1 MLVMKFGGTSVGSA
15 ERFLGVADIV
25 RNSKAKNGA
34 PLVVLSAMSGVTN
47 QLIEGATIAKE
58 RDLDG
63 ALEIIGELR
72 ERHRDVI
79 CTLFQDSATVDKL
92 TEELEAYFK
101 KLDILY
107 RGVSYLGELTK
118 RSMDAISGLGELFS
132 SKIFTNL
139 LIKQKTDAR
148 WLDAREFVITD
159 NVFGRATP
167 LLEMTSAK
175 AQGAIMPE
183 IAAGKVVVTQGF
195 IGSTSSGITT
205 TLGRGGSDY
214 SASILGVATDADEIQ
229 IWTDV
234 DGMLSADP
242 RVVPEAAVIKCVSFQ
257 EASELAYFGAKVL
270 HPLTIKPAVE
280 KSIPVRILNSM
291 HPERP
296 GTVITE
302 EGSDDA
308 PICAIASKKNITAL
322 FISSL
327 NMLMAHGYL
336 ARVFTIFDRFRT
348 SIDLISTSEVS
359 ISVTIDNTENLDEI
373 VEALEE
379 LSDVRVV
386 EDAAIVSVVGKQF
399 RKKSGIAGEVFDTLK
414 DINILMIS
422 GGASEINL
430 SFVVSNGDADAAVRK
445 LHKTFFAQT
454 KSLS

>member
-15 ERFLGVADIV
+15 ERFLGVAEIV
-25 RNSKAKNGA
+25 RNSKAKHGA

-63 ALEIIGELR
+63 ALEIISALR

-92 TEELEAYFK
+92 TEELETYFE

-118 RSMDAISGLGELFS
+118 RSMDAISGIGELCS

-148 WLDAREFVITD
+148 WRDAREFVITD

-175 AQGAIMPE
+175 AQGSIMPE

-195 IGSTSSGITT
+195 IGSTSTGITT

-242 RVVPEAAVIKCVSFQ
+242 RVVPEATVIKCVSFQ

-291 HPERP
+291 HPERE

-302 EGSDDA
+302 EGSNDA

-399 RKKSGIAGEVFDTLK
+399 REKSGIAGEVFDTLK
-414 DINILMIS
+414 DINIFMIS
-422 GGASEINL
+422 GGASDINI
-430 SFVVSNGDADAAVRK
+430 SFVVSNDDADSSVRK
-445 LHKTFFAQT
+445 LHKKFFG
-454 KSLS
+454 

>member
-1 MLVMKFGGTSVGSA
+1 MLVMKFGGTSVGTP
-15 ERFLGVADIV
+15 ERFLAVTDIV
-25 RNSKAKNGA
+25 RKSKADNGA

-63 ALEIIGELR
+63 ALEIISELR

-92 TEELEAYFK
+92 TEELESYFK

-139 LIKQKTDAR
+139 LIKKGTDAR

-183 IAAGKVVVTQGF
+183 IAAAKVVVTQGF

-214 SASILGVATDADEIQ
+214 SASILGVACDADEIQ

-242 RVVPEAAVIKCVSFQ
+242 RVVSEATVIAEVSFQ

-280 KSIPVRILNSM
+280 KAIPVRILNSM
-291 HPERP
+291 HPERQ

-308 PICAIASKKNITAL
+308 PMCAIASKKNITAL

-348 SIDLISTSEVS
+348 SIDLITTSEVS

-386 EDAAIVSVVGKQF
+386 EDTAIVSVVGKQF
-399 RKKSGIAGEVFDTLK
+399 RKKCGIAGEVFAALK

-422 GGASEINL
+422 GGASDINL
-430 SFVVSNGDADAAVRK
+430 SFVVSNSDADNSVRL
-445 LHKTFFAQT
+445 LHKKFFG
-454 KSLS
+454 

>member
-15 ERFLGVADIV
+15 ERFLGVAEIV

-63 ALEIIGELR
+63 ALEIISALR

-92 TEELEAYFK
+92 TEELETYFE

-118 RSMDAISGLGELFS
+118 RSMDAISGIGELCS

-148 WLDAREFVITD
+148 WRDAREFVITD

-175 AQGAIMPE
+175 AQGSIMPE
-183 IAAGKVVVTQGF
+183 IAAGRVVVTQGF
-195 IGSTSSGITT
+195 IGSTSTGITT

-242 RVVPEAAVIKCVSFQ
+242 RVVPEATVIKCVSFQ

-270 HPLTIKPAVE
+270 HPLTIKPAIE

-291 HPERP
+291 HPERE

-399 RKKSGIAGEVFDTLK
+399 REKSGIAGEVFDTLK
-414 DINILMIS
+414 DINIFMIS
-422 GGASEINL
+422 GGASDINI
-430 SFVVSNGDADAAVRK
+430 SFVVSNDDADSSVRK
-445 LHKTFFAQT
+445 LHKKFFG
-454 KSLS
+454 

>member
-15 ERFLGVADIV
+15 ERFLGVAEIV

-63 ALEIIGELR
+63 ALEIISDLR

-92 TEELEAYFK
+92 TEELEAYFE

-118 RSMDAISGLGELFS
+118 RSMDAISGIGELCS

-148 WLDAREFVITD
+148 WRDAREFVITD

-195 IGSTSSGITT
+195 IGSTSTGITT

-242 RVVPEAAVIKCVSFQ
+242 RVVPEATVIKCVSFQ

-280 KSIPVRILNSM
+280 KSILVRILNSM
-291 HPERP
+291 HPDRE

-373 VEALEE
+373 VESLEE

-422 GGASEINL
+422 GGASDINL
-430 SFVVSNGDADAAVRK
+430 SFVVSNDDADAAVRK
-445 LHKTFFAQT
+445 LHRTFFAQA